1 MGISEFRDF
10 MPHTVILETWSSQNA
25 YGEPTYTS
33 CHSYPAR
40 VEMKSRRIAG
50 SGGVEIAAR
59 GRVFLGTTTV
69 PTAKDRITLPAS
81 FVPTQPPI
89 LDAFPVNDEKGIH
102 HVVAYVG

>member
-1 MGISEFRDF
+1 MGINDFRDF
-10 MPHTVILETWSSQNA
+10 MPHTVAIEPYSSQNS
-25 YGEPTYTS
+25 YGEATYGTAVN
-33 CHSYPAR
+33 YPAR

-81 FVPTQPPI
+81 FMPTQPPI
-89 LDAFPVNDEKGIH
+89 LDACPVNDERGIH
-102 HVVAYVG
+102 HVVVFIG